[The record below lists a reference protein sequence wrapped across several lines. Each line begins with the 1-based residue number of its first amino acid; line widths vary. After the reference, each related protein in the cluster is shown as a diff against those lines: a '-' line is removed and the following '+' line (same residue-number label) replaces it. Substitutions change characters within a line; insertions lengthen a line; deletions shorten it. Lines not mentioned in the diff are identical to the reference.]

1 MDHHFNTE
9 VAKTYGVGEA
19 IILHNICFWQKK
31 NIANNS
37 NFHDG
42 KYWVYNSIS
51 AYTELFPYYS
61 DRQIRTILKK
71 LEDKGCVFV
80 GRYNKMKI
88 DRTKWYSASDEIMAI
103 HGIKPNDTKSQMQL
117 HKNVNA
123 ITQNG
128 QCNDINTSMHLSDVS
143 HGTAQNDKPI
153 PYKKT
158 DKKTDKTKVIV
169 YPSFDEFKEYALEKE
184 KELDFKIDLV
194 KLKIKF
200 LAWSGNDWKN
210 GYDKK
215 IKNWK
220 STLTNGL
227 PYLKS
232 DNNTDVNPSSNNAG
246 VKTPKVVDFQLEKH
260 KEHDKRIREAANQPP
275 PNFVY
280 GSQFRAMNEDN
291 N

>member
-31 NIANNS
+31 NMANNS

-51 AYTELFPYYS
+51 AYSELFPYYS

-123 ITQNG
+123 MTQNG
-128 QCNDINTSMHLSDVS
+128 QCNDTKRSMHLTDKS
-143 HGTAQNDKPI
+143 HGIARIDKPI

-158 DKKTDKTKVIV
+158 DKNKDKNSITHFDNASVF
-169 YPSFDEFKEYALEKE
+169 SFNQFWEAYGKKKDKFKAEK
-184 KELDFKIDLV
+184 IYN
-194 KLKIKF
+194 KL
-200 LAWSGNDWKN
+200 SEQDRG
-210 GYDKK
+210 K
-215 IKNWK
+215 IKNTIATYLQ
-220 STLTNGL
+220 STPDVQFRKFPCT
-227 PYLKS
+227 YLNS
-232 DNNTDVNPSSNNAG
+232 RSWEDEIEE
-246 VKTPKVVDFQLEKH
+246 TPKHHTPQTYDE
-260 KEHDKRIREAANQPP
+260 IGYA
-275 PNFVY
+275 
-280 GSQFRAMNEDN
+280 
-291 N
+291 